1 MAGFAGWYVWK
12 DFHFGANFNQSG
24 PSNQQQGLIVDQ
36 TQNQDSSTTS
46 TDVSK
51 LNNAVRTENVKLKT
65 LALKII
71 SEPIIFKTSLSE
83 DSKKLFTQ
91 KINEIHDLVKQDYN
105 YLNQWLDLGSYR
117 KLIGD
122 YEGAIE
128 ALNFAVAI
136 RPDDYVA
143 FHNLGD
149 LYGFYLKN
157 YPKAEENFLKSIT
170 FKPANE
176 DAYIQLATIY
186 QYSYKE
192 KSGETE
198 NILLKGISSNPGS
211 ATLKIALGNYYK
223 TIGRNTDALK
233 YFEDALK
240 LMPNNVS
247 LQQDIELL
255 KKSI

>member
-1 MAGFAGWYVWK
+1 MAGFAGWYIWF
-12 DFHFGANFNQSG
+12 DLRSG
-24 PSNQQQGLIVDQ
+24 DRPNPISVNNEQQGQPDLAA
-36 TQNQDSSTTS
+36 QNQNSTTS
-46 TDVSK
+46 LQFQEQNDAAK
-51 LNNAVRTENVKLKT
+51 TEDAKLKS

-71 SEPIIFKTSLSE
+71 SEPIIFKTSLPE

-91 KINEIHDLVKQDYN
+91 KINEINDLVKQDYN

-117 KLIGD
+117 KLMGD
-122 YEGAIE
+122 YTGAID
-128 ALNFAVAI
+128 AWNFAAVI
-136 RPDDYVA
+136 RPKDYVI

-157 YPKAEENFLKSIT
+157 YSKAEENFLKSIVL
-170 FKPANE
+170 KPANE

-198 NILLKGISSNPGS
+198 GILLKGISSNLGS
-211 ATLKIALGNYYK
+211 ATLRIALGNYYK
-223 TIGRNTDALK
+223 TIGRNIDALK
-233 YFEDALK
+233 YFEDAFK
-240 LMPNNVS
+240 LVPNNVS